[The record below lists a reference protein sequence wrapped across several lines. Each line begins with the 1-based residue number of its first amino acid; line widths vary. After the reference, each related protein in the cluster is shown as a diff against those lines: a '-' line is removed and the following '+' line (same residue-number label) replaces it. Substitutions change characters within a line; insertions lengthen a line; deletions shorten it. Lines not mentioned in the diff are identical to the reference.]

1 MEEVECIEVVKEK
14 HIEKPKILRGGGHD
28 TPIVVMEEQTYI
40 TSQQEKIIIT
50 NDIGTQR
57 EPIEGVE

>member
-1 MEEVECIEVVKEK
+1 
-14 HIEKPKILRGGGHD
+14 LRGGGHD
-28 TPIVVMEEQTYI
+28 TPTMVIEESTQT
-40 TSQQEKIIIT
+40 TSQQETKMIT